1 MSPRTAVV
9 LSGALLST
17 LCLPELAL
25 AAPAEG
31 SEEIEV
37 AVSVDAGEADASVEA
52 ASEAPAT
59 EAPTPEAPIHD
70 PLESAPELSEA
81 EQAAIEAAVEA
92 ELAEE
97 LEQIDDYYDQYD
109 ESYDD
114 WEDDYEPKRTVL
126 ELQSG
131 YFGIGIAPGM
141 TIYDGGFHP
150 NTRFEMEFGGTLEH
164 DFRDLGLSFGVVS
177 HVTPYYGRKKPSF
190 GADVTATA
198 MLGPIYLRTG
208 LGALG
213 GLPRNHQLENTSPAV
228 GGVVGAGF
236 NFGRAPMVRVG
247 VDYDF
252 RVTTRLEP
260 IHTVFLAVRIACCRQ
275 D

>member
-17 LCLPELAL
+17 LCLPSLAL

-31 SEEIEV
+31 SEEVEV
-37 AVSVDAGEADASVEA
+37 AVSVDAGEAPDASA
-52 ASEAPAT
+52 QAPTTEAPAA
-59 EAPTPEAPIHD
+59 EAGV
-70 PLESAPELSEA
+70 ESTPELSEA
-81 EQAAIEAAVEA
+81 EQAAIEAAVES
-92 ELAEE
+92 ELAERE
-97 LEQIDDYYDQYD
+97 LEQVDDYYEDYD
-109 ESYDD
+109 YDDD

-164 DFRDLGLSFGVVS
+164 DYRDLGLSFGVVS

-260 IHTVFLAVRIACCRQ
+260 VHTVFLAVRIACCRQ
-275 D
+275 E